1 MPTSKNFELGSFANN
16 VDHNPANGDTTIAN
30 NIIITG
36 ELRGPSTMVLDP
48 AAIGDATGLL
58 QIKGN
63 LQVDGTTTTINST
76 QLDVDDLNI
85 TIASGAVNAAAADGA
100 GLTVDGASA
109 TFTYDSTAD
118 EWQMN
123 KPLNATIRNMSI
135 DHLVDVDI
143 TTSAPTNGQTIVW
156 DGAKFVPGDSFSQ
169 ADFNTAFGAK
179 NVGDLND
186 VTTTG
191 VTNGQVLVYNAT
203 TNIFEPGTVSG
214 GGGGGGSGLFALLDF

>member
-1 MPTSKNFELGSFANN
+1 MATSKNFELGSFAGN
-16 VDHNPANGDTTIAN
+16 VDHNPANGDTTITN
-30 NIIITG
+30 NVILTG
-36 ELRGPSTMVLDP
+36 ELRGPSTLVLDP
-48 AAIGDATGLL
+48 AAIGDATGTV
-58 QIKGN
+58 QIKGD
-63 LQVDGTTTTINST
+63 LQVDGTQTIINST
-76 QLDVDDLNI
+76 TLDVDDLNI
-85 TIASGAVNAAAADGA
+85 TIAKGAANALAANGA

-214 GGGGGGSGLFALLDF
+214 GGGGGGTGLFALLDF

>member
-30 NIIITG
+30 NIILTG

-135 DHLVDVDI
+135 DHLVDVD
-143 TTSAPTNGQTIVW
+143 TTTNAPTTGQTIVW
-156 DGAKFVPGDSFSQ
+156 DGAKFVPG
-169 ADFNTAFGAK
+169 TAAA
-179 NVGDLND
+179 NIGDLND

>member
-1 MPTSKNFELGSFANN
+1 MATSKNFELGSFAGN
-16 VDHNPANGDTTIAN
+16 VDHNPLNGDTEISN
-30 NIIITG
+30 NIILTG
-36 ELRGPSTMVLDP
+36 ELRGPSTFIIDP
-48 AAIGDATGLL
+48 AAVGDNTGLL

-100 GLTVDGASA
+100 GLTVDGANA
-109 TFTYDSTAD
+109 TFTYDSTGD

-123 KPLNATIRNMSI
+123 KPLRATILGMSI
-135 DHLVDVDI
+135 DDLTDVD
-143 TTSAPTNGQTIVW
+143 TTTNAPTTGQTIVW

-169 ADFNTAFGAK
+169 AEFDTSFAAK

-186 VTTTG
+186 VDTTG
-191 VTNGQVLVYNAT
+191 VADGQVLIFNSVNNT
-203 TNIFEPGTVSG
+203 FEPGTITG
-214 GGGGGGSGLFALLDF
+214 GGGGGGTGLFALLDF

>member
-1 MPTSKNFELGSFANN
+1 MPTSKNFELGSFAGN

-30 NIIITG
+30 NIILTG

-85 TIASGAVNAAAADGA
+85 TIASGAANAAAAHGA
-100 GLTVDGASA
+100 GLTVDGANA
-109 TFTYDSTAD
+109 TFTYDAANDRWT
-118 EWQMN
+118 MN
-123 KPLNATIRNMSI
+123 KSLFATIDGMSI
-135 DHLVDVDI
+135 DDLTDVD
-143 TTSAPTNGQTIVW
+143 TTTTAPTTGQTIVW
-156 DGAKFVPGDSFSQ
+156 DGAKFVPG
-169 ADFNTAFGAK
+169 TAAS
-179 NVGDLND
+179 NIGDLND
-186 VTTTG
+186 VDTTG
-191 VTNGQVLVYNAT
+191 VSEGQVLIFNSAT
-203 TNIFEPGTVSG
+203 STFEPGTISG

>member
-30 NIIITG
+30 NIILTG

-135 DHLVDVDI
+135 DHLVDVD
-143 TTSAPTNGQTIVW
+143 TTTNAPTTGQTIVW
-156 DGAKFVPGDSFSQ
+156 DGAKFVPG
-169 ADFNTAFGAK
+169 TAAA
-179 NVGDLND
+179 NIGDLND

-214 GGGGGGSGLFALLDF
+214 GGGGGSGLFSLLDF

>member
-16 VDHNPANGDTTIAN
+16 VDHNPANGDTTITN
-30 NIIITG
+30 NIILTG

-85 TIASGAVNAAAADGA
+85 TIASGAANAAAANGA
-100 GLTVDGASA
+100 GLTVDGANA
-109 TFTYDSTAD
+109 TFTYDAPNDRWT
-118 EWQMN
+118 MN
-123 KPLNATIRNMSI
+123 KSLFATIDGMSI
-135 DHLVDVDI
+135 DDLTDVD
-143 TTSAPTNGQTIVW
+143 TTTTAPTTGQTIVW
-156 DGAKFVPGDSFSQ
+156 DGAKFVPG
-169 ADFNTAFGAK
+169 TAAS
-179 NVGDLND
+179 NIGDLND

-191 VTNGQVLVYNAT
+191 VTDGQVLIFNSAT
-203 TNIFEPGTVSG
+203 STFQPGTVSC
-214 GGGGGGSGLFALLDF
+214 LLYTSPSPRDLSTSRMPSSA

>member
-30 NIIITG
+30 NIILTG

-85 TIASGAVNAAAADGA
+85 TIASGAANAAAADGA
-100 GLTVDGASA
+100 GLTVDGANA
-109 TFTYDSTAD
+109 TFTYDAANDRWT
-118 EWQMN
+118 MN
-123 KPLNATIRNMSI
+123 KSLFATIDGMSI
-135 DHLVDVDI
+135 DDLTDVD
-143 TTSAPTNGQTIVW
+143 TTTTAPTTGQTIVW
-156 DGAKFVPGDSFSQ
+156 DGAKFVPG
-169 ADFNTAFGAK
+169 TAAA
-179 NVGDLND
+179 NIGDLND

>member
-1 MPTSKNFELGSFANN
+1 MPTSKNFELGSFAGN

-30 NIIITG
+30 NIILTG

-85 TIASGAVNAAAADGA
+85 TIASGAANAAAADGA
-100 GLTVDGASA
+100 GLTVDGANA
-109 TFTYDSTAD
+109 TFTYDAANDRWT
-118 EWQMN
+118 MN
-123 KPLNATIRNMSI
+123 KSLFATIDGMSI
-135 DHLVDVDI
+135 DDLIDVD
-143 TTSAPTNGQTIVW
+143 TTTNAPTTGQTIVW

-169 ADFNTAFGAK
+169 AEFDTSFAAK

-186 VTTTG
+186 VDTTG
-191 VTNGQVLVYNAT
+191 VADGQVLIFNSAT
-203 TNIFEPGTVSG
+203 SQFEPGTVS

>member
-30 NIIITG
+30 NIILTG

-85 TIASGAVNAAAADGA
+85 TIAS
-100 GLTVDGASA
+100 A
-109 TFTYDSTAD
+109 T
-118 EWQMN
+118 
-123 KPLNATIRNMSI
+123 KIR
-135 DHLVDVDI
+135 
-143 TTSAPTNGQTIVW
+143 Q
-156 DGAKFVPGDSFSQ
+156 
-169 ADFNTAFGAK
+169 
-179 NVGDLND
+179 
-186 VTTTG
+186 
-191 VTNGQVLVYNAT
+191 
-203 TNIFEPGTVSG
+203 
-214 GGGGGGSGLFALLDF
+214 

>member
-1 MPTSKNFELGSFANN
+1 MPTSKNFELGSFAGN
-16 VDHNPANGDTTIAN
+16 VDHDPSTGDTTIAN

-76 QLDVDDLNI
+76 KLDVDDLKI

>member
-1 MPTSKNFELGSFANN
+1 MPTSKNFELGSFAGN
-16 VDHNPANGDTTIAN
+16 VDHDPSTGDTTIAN

>member
-1 MPTSKNFELGSFANN
+1 MPTSKNFELGSFAGN
-16 VDHNPANGDTTIAN
+16 VDHDPSTGDTTIAN
-30 NIIITG
+30 NIILTG